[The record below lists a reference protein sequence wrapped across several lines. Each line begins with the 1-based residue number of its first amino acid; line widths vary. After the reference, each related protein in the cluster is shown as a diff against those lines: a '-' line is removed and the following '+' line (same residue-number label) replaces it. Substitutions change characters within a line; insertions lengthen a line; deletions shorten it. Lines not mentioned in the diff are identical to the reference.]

1 MRTITLRRVRAS
13 LARGRRVLFVAALL
27 SLAAAFNTTP
37 ITLGPTLASAAVVSG
52 ADQAAPAAKGG
63 GGGAGG
69 ASDITTVA
77 DNTKTMVRTLAMVAV
92 AIAIAI
98 RSAIAAFDKKYGS
111 AIIGLG
117 FCVLAAVMATDAG
130 FDLIVNTG
138 SNLAKFGG

>member
-1 MRTITLRRVRAS
+1 MRTITLRDVRAT
-13 LARGRRVLFVAALL
+13 LARGRRALFVAALL

-37 ITLGPTLASAAVVSG
+37 IQLGPTLASAAVVSG
-52 ADQAAPAAKGG
+52 SEQAAPAARA
-63 GGGAGG
+63 GGAG
-69 ASDITTVA
+69 ATSDITTVA
-77 DNTKTMVRTLAMVAV
+77 NNTKTMVRTLAMVAV

-98 RSAIAAFDKKYGS
+98 RSAIAAFDKKYGT

-138 SNLAKFGG
+138 SNLAKLG

>member
-1 MRTITLRRVRAS
+1 MRTTTLRRVRAS

-27 SLAAAFNTTP
+27 SVAAAFNTTP
-37 ITLGPTLASAAVVSG
+37 ITLGPTLASAAVISG
-52 ADQAAPAAKGG
+52 ATQAAPTAN
-63 GGGAGG
+63 GGGA
-69 ASDITTVA
+69 AAANDITTVA

-98 RSAIAAFDKKYGS
+98 RSAIAAFDKKYGT

-130 FDLIVNTG
+130 FNLIVNTG
-138 SNLAKFGG
+138 SNLAKLG

>member
-1 MRTITLRRVRAS
+1 MRTLTLRRARSHVARVRHA
-13 LARGRRVLFVAALL
+13 LFVAALL

-52 ADQAAPAAKGG
+52 AEQTAPAAKAGG
-63 GGGAGG
+63 GG

-77 DNTKTMVRTLAMVAV
+77 NNTKTMVRTLAMVAV

-98 RSAIAAFDKKYGS
+98 RSAIAAFDKKYGA

-138 SNLAKFGG
+138 SNLSKLG